1 MAIELLD
8 EHEQS
13 EVVRKWLAE
22 NLGSILWGVIGG
34 LVLIAG
40 YQFWNRMS
48 TERQEQA
55 QLQYATLT
63 EAVEKK
69 DEAQA
74 QSIGKLLR
82 EKYPRSPYASYSAM
96 REAENL
102 VGAGKLDEAAA
113 LYNFVRDNARLDELK
128 ELASLRLA
136 RVRLSQG
143 KADETLKLVDA
154 LKPDAY
160 KAVAQELRG
169 DALVA
174 LHRENEARNAYEA
187 ALTALDATA
196 PNRTALEMKNNE
208 LAAAASVATPA
219 APTTPKA
226 GS

>member
-13 EVVRKWLAE
+13 EVVRKWLGE
-22 NLGSILWGVIGG
+22 NLGSILWGIIGG

-74 QSIGKLLR
+74 QAIGKELR
-82 EKYPRSPYASYSAM
+82 EKFPRSPYASYAAM

-102 VGAGKLDEAAA
+102 VGTAKLDEAVT
-113 LYNFVRDNARLDELK
+113 LYAFVRDNARLDELK
-128 ELASLRLA
+128 ELATLRLA
-136 RVRLSQG
+136 RVKLSQG
-143 KADETLKLVDA
+143 KADEALKIVDA
-154 LKPDAY
+154 MKPEAY

-169 DALVA
+169 DTLVA

-187 ALTALDATA
+187 ALTALDANA
-196 PNRTALEMKNNE
+196 PNRNALEMKNNE
-208 LAAAASVATPA
+208 LAAAASAATPA
-219 APTTPKA
+219 SPTTPKA

>member
-22 NLGSILWGVIGG
+22 NLGSILWGIIGG
-34 LVLIAG
+34 LALIAG
-40 YQFWNRMS
+40 YQFWNRLS

-63 EAVEKK
+63 EAAEKK
-69 DEAQA
+69 DEAQV
-74 QSIGKLLR
+74 QQIGKELR
-82 EKYPRSPYASYSAM
+82 EKFPRSPYASFSAM
-96 REAENL
+96 REAETL
-102 VGAGKLDEAAA
+102 VAAGKPDEAAA
-113 LYNFVRDNARLDELK
+113 LYGFVRDNARLDELK
-128 ELASLRLA
+128 ELATLRLA
-136 RVRLSQG
+136 RVRLAQG
-143 KADETLKLVDA
+143 KADESLKLVDA
-154 LKPDAY
+154 MKPDAY

-174 LHRENEARNAYEA
+174 LHRESEARNAYET
-187 ALTALDATA
+187 ALTALEATA
-196 PNRTALEMKNNE
+196 PNRNALEMKNNE
-208 LAAAASVATPA
+208 LAAAAAPAPA